1 MALQSGVLWEE
12 NAEVGEE
19 GAAGGTTGAVKEGG
33 VNANKQGLKKP
44 GGDTDSETEQAE
56 PDVSVD
62 AESAEPVAPEGSVG
76 SGHNG

>member
-1 MALQSGVLWEE
+1 MALQSGVLGEQD
-12 NAEVGEE
+12 AEVGEE
-19 GAAGGTTGAVKEGG
+19 GAAGRTTDAVKERG

-44 GGDTDSETEQAE
+44 GRDSYAQTQQAE
-56 PDVSVD
+56 PEVSVD